1 MGNLLFS
8 MGGRINAADF
18 QRGAIVLIAVG
29 TIIKILPFFSMSFG
43 MIAGLLGL
51 ILLWPWVA
59 IWGKRYH
66 DSDQSAWM
74 IIVPIIVLIV
84 LSMIAG
90 AIINVMFPVDTRAA
104 MAAAESGNFMALIQ
118 GAAAAARH
126 QIIPSALIGAGVQF
140 AVVYVFNGMIK
151 STAGDNKYGPATS

>member
-8 MGGRINAADF
+8 MGGRINPADF

-29 TIIKILPFFSMSFG
+29 TVLKILPFFSMSLG
-43 MIAGLLGL
+43 MLAGLLGL

-59 IWGKRYH
+59 LWGKRYH
-66 DSDQSAWM
+66 DSDQSAWR
-74 IIVPIIVLIV
+74 IIAPIIALVV

-90 AIINVMFPVDTRAA
+90 AVINVMFPVDTRAA
-104 MAAAESGNFMALIQ
+104 MSAAQSGDFMALLQ

-126 QIIPSALIGAGVQF
+126 QVIPSALIGAVLQF
-140 AVVYVFNGMIK
+140 GVVYVFNGMIK
-151 STAGDNKYGPATS
+151 ATPGDNKYGPAAN